1 MIHKLNIDTEASKKI
16 IIEFIRNYKIEHR
29 RSGAVVGFSGG
40 IDSALVLKFCVE
52 ALGNKNVL
60 AVMLPERDSSPV
72 NIKDAIRFAKVLG
85 VKYIVKKLT
94 PILSLAGIYRL
105 YPPSFIFSRRFIERY
120 ILKKRE
126 SLSKKTGK
134 DLFIANME
142 GGEDK
147 ELCKGIAYYRIKHRI
162 RATILFYY
170 SELNNYLLAGCANKS
185 EWLTGFFV
193 KYGDSIADIMPII
206 DLYKTQVF
214 KMAEYLGVPDYIL
227 NKAPSP
233 DLVPGLDDEDALGI
247 TYKKL
252 DLVLEGLEQG
262 YSKEKIM
269 EISGTCDND
278 IERVLEMINKSEV
291 LRTNPIFLKM
301 NLKRVT

>member
-1 MIHKLNIDTEASKKI
+1 
-16 IIEFIRNYKIEHR
+16 
-29 RSGAVVGFSGG
+29 
-40 IDSALVLKFCVE
+40 
-52 ALGNKNVL
+52 
-60 AVMLPERDSSPV
+60 MLPERDSSPV

-85 VKYIVKKLT
+85 VKYIIKRLT
-94 PILSLAGIYRL
+94 PILSLVGIYRL
-105 YPPSFIFSRRFIERY
+105 YPPSFIFSRKFIERY
-120 ILKKRE
+120 TLKKRE
-126 SLSKKTGK
+126 SISKRTGK
-134 DLFIANME
+134 DLFIANIE
-142 GGEDK
+142 GGQDK

-269 EISGTCDND
+269 DISGTCDND
-278 IERVLEMINKSEV
+278 IERVLEMTNKSEV

-301 NLKRVT
+301 NKPSCL

>member
-1 MIHKLNIDTEASKKI
+1 MNDQLNIDTEASKKI
-16 IIEFIRNYKIEHR
+16 IMEFIRNCAIEHR
-29 RSGAVVGFSGG
+29 RKGAVVGFSGG

-94 PILSLAGIYRL
+94 PILSLVGIYRL
-105 YPPSFIFSRRFIERY
+105 YPPSFIFSRKFIERY
-120 ILKKRE
+120 TLKKRE
-126 SLSKKTGK
+126 SISNRTGK
-134 DLFIANME
+134 DLFIANIE

-214 KMAEYLGVPDYIL
+214 KMAGYLGIPDYIL

-233 DLVPGLDDEDALGI
+233 DLIPGLDDEDALGI

-269 EISGTCDND
+269 DISGTCDND
-278 IERVLEMINKSEV
+278 IERVLEMTNKSEV

-301 NLKRVT
+301 NKHF